1 MPELTQCPQC
11 QRKLNVQEEQ
21 LGQAVQC
28 PACGA
33 TFTAEPAGPAPRP
46 APPREEPPRRGYA
59 EEPAP
64 RYDRGYDDRGR
75 DYRRGYDDPD
85 YRDPYRRLR
94 PHRGGAVLTLGI
106 LSLVG
111 AFCCPLASWIMGG
124 IAIGM
129 GNNDTRAMDAGQMD
143 ESGRGST
150 SSGRVCAIIGIFI
163 ASINAAIGILI
174 QLSHLK

>member
-1 MPELTQCPQC
+1 MPELTQCPEC

-46 APPREEPPRRGYA
+46 APLREEPPRPHISD
-59 EEPAP
+59 EPAP
-64 RYDRGYDDRGR
+64 PYDRGRDYGRRDRGYDDP
-75 DYRRGYDDPD
+75 YD
-85 YRDPYRRLR
+85 RDPYRRLR
-94 PHRGGAVLTLGI
+94 PHRGGSVLTLGI

-129 GNNDTRAMDAGQMD
+129 ANNDLRDMDAGQMD
-143 ESGRGST
+143 ESGR
-150 SSGRVCAIIGIFI
+150 SSASGGRTCAIIGIVI
-163 ASINAAIGILI
+163 ASINAVIGVLI
-174 QLSHLK
+174 QLGHLK